1 MLLAFCCGYCD
12 PTNAICCG
20 LCMLRNL
27 LWNPPV
33 SNAYGVECK
42 TVSNAFPIG
51 NTIVLY
57 GFFLHCDAT
66 NAVCCGFCCG
76 VCCGIGCLLFAVA
89 VAMLLMLFA
98 VASVVETVLEYGIWS
113 LQWLF

>member
-1 MLLAFCCGYCD
+1 MLLALCCGYCD

-57 GFFLHCDAT
+57 VL
-66 NAVCCGFCCG
+66 FCI
-76 VCCGIGCLLFAVA
+76 V
-89 VAMLLMLFA
+89 MLLMLFA
-98 VASVVETVLEYGIWS
+98 VASVVESVVEYGIWS

>member
-51 NTIVLY
+51 NTIVL
-57 GFFLHCDAT
+57 H
-66 NAVCCGFCCG
+66 VIFC
-76 VCCGIGCLLFAVA
+76 I
-89 VAMLLMLFA
+89 AMLLMLFA
-98 VASVVETVLEYGIWS
+98 VASVVESVVE
-113 LQWLF
+113 